1 VRSSGTIAAVVALF
15 AVSACGGGSRQD
27 VQEPSGNFTVDVPVA
42 RFPASQQLA
51 QHTHLVIAVRN
62 SGTKTIPDVA
72 VTITDP
78 SAGTAVQAFGEQLS
92 TAGGTQGLASHSRP
106 VWIVDRPPGMCSYS
120 CKARGPGAAVT
131 AYSDTWALGPLKP
144 GATATFDWGVTAV
157 KAGTHKVQYHVA
169 AGLNGKTTAVL
180 SGGGQP
186 IGTFR
191 VTVGSAP
198 QQSYVNNQGHVIK
211 TQ

>member
-15 AVSACGGGSRQD
+15 ALSACGGGSRQD
-27 VQEPSGNFTVDVPVA
+27 VHEPNGKFTVDVPVA
-42 RFPASQQLA
+42 RFPGSQQLA

-78 SAGTAVQAFGEQLS
+78 SAGTAAQAFGEQLS
-92 TAGGTQGLASHSRP
+92 TSGSTQGLASRSRP
-106 VWIVDRPPGMCSYS
+106 VWIVDQPPGVCSYS
-120 CKARGPGAAVT
+120 CKAGGPGEAVT
-131 AYSDTWALGPLKP
+131 AYTDTWTLGALKP

-157 KAGTHKVQYHVA
+157 KAGTHVVHYQIA
-169 AGLNGKTTAVL
+169 AGLNGKETAVL

-186 IGTFR
+186 IGTFN
-191 VTVGSAP
+191 VTVNSNP
-198 QQSYVNNQGHVIK
+198 EQSYVNNQGQVVK